1 MTTAILADLDDTL
14 FDDRHA
20 MSCAISALH
29 LSHGVGDAIS
39 GPVLTEHWTAI
50 TELHWARYRS
60 GELTFQE
67 QRRERVRDLLQRPV
81 SSSEADALF
90 EQYLAHYR
98 AHWRLAPGASEFL
111 ARTAH
116 LPKVLIS
123 NGEHLQVNSKA
134 SALGLLEHFNAIV
147 TPEVAGAVKPDL
159 AIFRHALGVLGIADA
174 SACLM
179 VGDNYDADIRPAQVL
194 GMATFHVCNRTPGR
208 RIADAANAA
217 ANFALLRGGSRPE
230 TCAPGPPIPCTLT
243 PSLPEAPHP

>member
-29 LSHGVGDAIS
+29 LSHGVGGTIS
-39 GPVLTEHWTAI
+39 GQALADHWAAI
-50 TELHWARYRS
+50 TELHWVRYRS

-81 SSSEADALF
+81 SSSVADAIF

-98 AHWRLAPGASEFL
+98 THWRLAPGATEFL

-116 LPKVLIS
+116 VPKALVS
-123 NGEHLQVNSKA
+123 NGEHKQVTSKA
-134 SALGLLEHFNAIV
+134 AALGLLEHFNAIV
-147 TPEVAGAVKPDL
+147 TPEVAGAAKPNL
-159 AIFRHALGVLGIADA
+159 AIFHHTLGVLGIADA
-174 SACLM
+174 STCMM
-179 VGDNYDADIRPAQVL
+179 VGDNHDADIQPARAL

-208 RIADAANAA
+208 TIADAAKAA
-217 ANFALLRGGSRPE
+217 AEFVRLGGGSPGNLSGATKRDH
-230 TCAPGPPIPCTLT
+230 APLPPRALC
-243 PSLPEAPHP
+243 